1 MNYIELTRKQITSI
15 ANEYSFT
22 ATNVEKVTRLCGILD
37 DLTTIESFKGKLALK
52 GGTAINLALIPS
64 LPRLSVDLDLD
75 LAIDCSKDEM
85 LLLRQQLDLFLSS
98 YCIERGYTLGKRESY
113 SLCSYELLYDTVTGS
128 RDKIKLDI
136 NYLARCHV
144 FQPVESSINHPFN
157 PNQPLKV
164 FHLRDV
170 EIFGSKIGAFFE
182 RTKPR
187 DLYDLYSLSQSNLLK
202 SNEEKTLLRKCAVF
216 YSTIGNE
223 NNNNWLEKDVDGLTQ
238 MSFSKIRS
246 QLLPMLRI
254 KAGVY
259 PKEKIELAVADYVKS
274 VMQMDEVDKEFI
286 ARFQSCDYQPQLL
299 FGPQMNHLEHH
310 PVALA
315 TLSKM
320 LTSHSHTFS
329 RF

>member
-1 MNYIELTRKQITSI
+1 MNSIELTRKQITAI
-15 ANEYSFT
+15 ADGYSFT
-22 ATNVEKVTRLCGILD
+22 ATNVEKVIRLCSILD
-37 DLTTIESFKGKLALK
+37 DLSRLNAFKGKLALK
-52 GGTAINLALIPS
+52 GGTAINLVLIPG

-75 LAIDCSKDEM
+75 LSIDCSKDEM
-85 LLLRQQLDLFLSS
+85 FQLREQLDENLSV
-98 YCIERGYTLGKRESY
+98 YCVEKGYTLGKRENY

-144 FQPVESSINHPFN
+144 FAPTKSTISHPFD
-157 PNQPLKV
+157 PNKTITV

-170 EIFGSKIGAFFE
+170 EIFGGKMGAFFE

-187 DLYDLYSLSQSNLLK
+187 DLYDLYSLSQSELMK
-202 SNEEKTLLRKCAVF
+202 CEEEKILLRKCAVF
-216 YSTIGNE
+216 YSTIGNDSME
-223 NNNNWLEKDVDGLTQ
+223 NWLDKDVDSLTQ

-254 KAGVY
+254 KAGAY
-259 PKEKIELAVADYVKS
+259 SKAKIELAVSDYVKS
-274 VMQMDEVDKEFI
+274 VICLDDMDREFI
-286 ARFQSCDYQPQLL
+286 IRFQSGEYQPELL
-299 FGPQMNHLEHH
+299 FGTQKEHLEHH

-320 LTSHSHTFS
+320 
-329 RF
+329 RR

>member
-1 MNYIELTRKQITSI
+1 MNSIELTRKQIT
-15 ANEYSFT
+15 ATAEQYSFT
-22 ATNVEKVTRLCGILD
+22 ATNVEKVIRLCGILD

-52 GGTAINLALIPS
+52 GGTAINLVLIPD

-75 LAIDCSKDEM
+75 LAIDCSKEEM
-85 LLLRQQLDLFLSS
+85 LQLRQQLDKSLSA
-98 YCIERGYTLGKRESY
+98 YCVEQGYSLGKRESY

-144 FQPVESSINHPFN
+144 FTPVESTISHPFD
-157 PNQPLKV
+157 QEKTIQV
-164 FHLRDV
+164 FHLRDIEV
-170 EIFGSKIGAFFE
+170 FGSKMGAFFE

-187 DLYDLYSLSQSNLLK
+187 DLYDLYSLSQSELMT
-202 SNEEKTLLRKCAVF
+202 SNEEKTLLRKCTVF
-216 YSTIGNE
+216 YSTIGNDSGE
-223 NNNNWLEKDVDGLTQ
+223 NWLDKDVDGLTQ

-254 KAGVY
+254 KAGAY
-259 PKEKIELAVADYVKS
+259 PKEKIELAVSDYVKS
-274 VMQMDEVDKEFI
+274 VMCLDDVDKEFI
-286 ARFQSCDYQPQLL
+286 MRFQSGDYQPQLL
-299 FGPQMNHLEHH
+299 LGSQMKHLEHH

-320 LTSHSHTFS
+320 KK
-329 RF
+329 

>member
-1 MNYIELTRKQITSI
+1 MNSIELTRKQITTI
-15 ANEYSFT
+15 AERYSFT
-22 ATNVEKVTRLCGILD
+22 ATNVEKVIRLCDILD
-37 DLTTIESFKGKLALK
+37 DLSTIESFKGKMALK
-52 GGTAINLALIPS
+52 GGTAINLVLIPG

-85 LLLRQQLDLFLSS
+85 LLLRQQLGKELSS
-98 YCIERGYTLGKRESY
+98 YCAEQGYTLGKRESY
-113 SLCSYELLYDTVTGS
+113 SLCSYELLYDTTTGS

-144 FQPVESSINHPFN
+144 FDPIESTINHPFD
-157 PNQPLKV
+157 PNKTIKV

-170 EIFGSKIGAFFE
+170 EVFGSKISAFYE

-187 DLYDLYSLSQSNLLK
+187 DLYDLYTLSQSELMT

-216 YSTIGNE
+216 YSTIGNDSGDS
-223 NNNNWLEKDVDGLTQ
+223 WLEKDVDGLTQ

-254 KAGVY
+254 KAGAY

-274 VMQMDEVDKEFI
+274 VMQLDDIDKEFI
-286 ARFQSCDYQPQLL
+286 MRFQSGDYQPQLL
-299 FGPQMNHLEHH
+299 FGSQMKHLNHH

-315 TLSKM
+315 TLSKAHKSDS
-320 LTSHSHTFS
+320 TV
-329 RF
+329 

>member
-1 MNYIELTRKQITSI
+1 MNSIELTRKQIT
-15 ANEYSFT
+15 ATAERYSFT
-22 ATNVEKVTRLCGILD
+22 ATNVEKVIRLCGILD
-37 DLTTIESFKGKLALK
+37 DLSTIESFKGKLALK
-52 GGTAINLALIPS
+52 GGTAINLVLIPN

-85 LLLRQQLDLFLSS
+85 LLLRQQLDESLSA
-98 YCIERGYTLGKRESY
+98 YCVEQGYTLGKRESY

-144 FQPVESSINHPFN
+144 FAPIESTISHPFDTN
-157 PNQPLKV
+157 KTIQV

-170 EIFGSKIGAFFE
+170 EIFGSKMGAFFE

-187 DLYDLYSLSQSNLLK
+187 DLYDIYSLSLSNLLK
-202 SNEEKTLLRKCAVF
+202 SDEEKTLLRKCAVF
-216 YSTIGNE
+216 YSTIGNDSGD
-223 NNNNWLEKDVDGLTQ
+223 NWLEKDVDSLTQ
-238 MSFSKIRS
+238 MSFSKTRS

-254 KAGVY
+254 KAGAY
-259 PKEKIELAVADYVKS
+259 PKEKIEHAVADYVKS
-274 VMQMDEVDKEFI
+274 VMQLDDLDKEFI
-286 ARFQSCDYQPQLL
+286 MRFQSSDYQPQLL
-299 FGPQMNHLEHH
+299 FGSQMKHLEHH

-320 LTSHSHTFS
+320 QK
-329 RF
+329 

>member
-1 MNYIELTRKQITSI
+1 MNHIELTKKRVAVI
-15 ANEYSFT
+15 AEEYSFT
-22 ATNVEKVTRLCGILD
+22 ATNVEKVIRLCGILD
-37 DLTTIESFKGKLALK
+37 DLNTIESFNGKLALK
-52 GGTAINLALIPS
+52 GGTAINLVLIPG

-75 LAIDCSKDEM
+75 LAIDCSKEEM
-85 LLLRQQLDLFLSS
+85 LQIRRHLDESLSA
-98 YCIERGYTLGKRESY
+98 YCIEQGYALGKRESY

-144 FQPVESSINHPFN
+144 FAPIESTIVHPFD
-157 PNQPLKV
+157 QSKTLRV

-187 DLYDLYSLSQSNLLK
+187 DLYDLYSLSQSNLLA
-202 SNEEKTLLRKCAVF
+202 SDEERTLFKRCAVF
-216 YSTIGNE
+216 YSTIGNDTRE
-223 NNNNWLEKDVDGLTQ
+223 NWLDRDIDKLTL
-238 MSFSKIRS
+238 MNFSKIRS

-254 KAGVY
+254 KAGAY
-259 PKEKIELAVADYVKS
+259 PKEKVEDAVAGFLKTLI
-274 VMQMDEVDKEFI
+274 QLDETDRAFVEE
-286 ARFQSCDYQPQLL
+286 FQSGNYCPELL
-299 FGPQMNHLEHH
+299 FAQMNHLKHH

-320 LTSHSHTFS
+320 S
-329 RF
+329 RNNKTM

>member
-1 MNYIELTRKQITSI
+1 MNSIELTRKQITAI
-15 ANEYSFT
+15 ADEYSFT
-22 ATNVEKVTRLCGILD
+22 ATNVEKVIRLCSILD
-37 DLTTIESFKGKLALK
+37 DLSELDAFKGKLALK
-52 GGTAINLALIPS
+52 GGTAINLVLIPG

-85 LLLRQQLDLFLSS
+85 IQLRKQLDESLSA
-98 YCIERGYTLGKRESY
+98 YCVEQGYSLGKRESY

-144 FQPVESSINHPFN
+144 FAPAESTISHPFD
-157 PNQPLKV
+157 PSRTITV

-170 EIFGSKIGAFFE
+170 EVFGSKMGAFFE

-187 DLYDLYSLSQSNLLK
+187 DLYDLYSLSQSGLMTGD
-202 SNEEKTLLRKCAVF
+202 EEKASLRKCAVF
-216 YSTIGNE
+216 YSTIGNDSSE
-223 NNNNWLEKDVDGLTQ
+223 NWLDKDVDSLTQ
-238 MSFSKIRS
+238 MNFSKIRS

-254 KAGVY
+254 KAGAY
-259 PKEKIELAVADYVKS
+259 PKEKIELSVASFVKS
-274 VMQMDEVDKEFI
+274 MMQFDDADKVFI
-286 ARFQSCDYQPQLL
+286 KRFQAGDYQPELL
-299 FGPQMNHLEHH
+299 FGLHMIHLAHH

-320 LTSHSHTFS
+320 NK
-329 RF
+329 

>member
-1 MNYIELTRKQITSI
+1 MNIELTRKQITAI
-15 ANEYSFT
+15 TERYNFT

-37 DLTTIESFKGKLALK
+37 DLSTIESFKGKLALK
-52 GGTAINLALIPS
+52 GGTAINLVLIPG

-85 LLLRQQLDLFLSS
+85 FQLREQLDESLSV
-98 YCIERGYTLGKRESY
+98 YCVEKGYTLDKRENY

-144 FQPVESSINHPFN
+144 FAPTKSTISHPFD
-157 PNQPLKV
+157 PNKTITV

-170 EIFGSKIGAFFE
+170 EIFGGKMGAFFE

-187 DLYDLYSLSQSNLLK
+187 DLYDLYSLSQSELMK
-202 SNEEKTLLRKCAVF
+202 CEEEKILLRKCAVF
-216 YSTIGNE
+216 YSTIGNDSME
-223 NNNNWLEKDVDGLTQ
+223 NWLDKDVDSLTQ

-254 KAGVY
+254 KAGAY
-259 PKEKIELAVADYVKS
+259 SKAKIELAVSDYVKS
-274 VMQMDEVDKEFI
+274 VICLDDMDREFI
-286 ARFQSCDYQPQLL
+286 IRFQSGEYQPELL
-299 FGPQMNHLEHH
+299 FGTQKEHLEHH

-320 LTSHSHTFS
+320 
-329 RF
+329 RR

>member
-1 MNYIELTRKQITSI
+1 MNSIELTRKQITAI
-15 ANEYSFT
+15 ADEYSFT
-22 ATNVEKVTRLCGILD
+22 ATNVEKVIRLCNILD
-37 DLTTIESFKGKLALK
+37 DLSEFDAFKGKLALK
-52 GGTAINLALIPS
+52 GGTAINLVLIPG

-85 LLLRQQLDLFLSS
+85 IQLRKQLDGSLSA
-98 YCIERGYTLGKRESY
+98 YCVEQGYSLGKRESY

-144 FQPVESSINHPFN
+144 FAPTESTISHPFD
-157 PNQPLKV
+157 PSRAITV

-170 EIFGSKIGAFFE
+170 EVFGSKMGAFFE

-187 DLYDLYSLSQSNLLK
+187 DLYDLYSLSQSELMT
-202 SNEEKTLLRKCAVF
+202 SDEEKTILRKCAVF
-216 YSTIGNE
+216 YSTIGNDSGE
-223 NNNNWLEKDVDGLTQ
+223 NWLEKDVDNLTQ

-254 KAGVY
+254 KAGAY
-259 PKEKIELAVADYVKS
+259 PKAKIELAVSDYVKS
-274 VMQMDEVDKEFI
+274 VMCLDDMDREFI
-286 ARFQSCDYQPQLL
+286 IRFQSGEYQPELL
-299 FGPQMNHLEHH
+299 FGTQMEHLEHH

-315 TLSKM
+315 TLSKKKK
-320 LTSHSHTFS
+320 
-329 RF
+329 

>member
-1 MNYIELTRKQITSI
+1 MNSIELTRKQITAI
-15 ANEYSFT
+15 ADGYSFT
-22 ATNVEKVTRLCGILD
+22 ATNVEKVIRLCSILD
-37 DLTTIESFKGKLALK
+37 DLSRLNAFKGKLALK
-52 GGTAINLALIPS
+52 GGTAINLVLIPG

-85 LLLRQQLDLFLSS
+85 FQLREQLDENLSV
-98 YCIERGYTLGKRESY
+98 YCVEKGYTLGKRENY

-144 FQPVESSINHPFN
+144 FAPTKSTISHPFD
-157 PNQPLKV
+157 PNKTITV

-170 EIFGSKIGAFFE
+170 EIFGGKMGAFFE

-187 DLYDLYSLSQSNLLK
+187 DLYDLYSLSQSELMK
-202 SNEEKTLLRKCAVF
+202 CKEEKILLRKCAVF
-216 YSTIGNE
+216 YSTIGNDSME
-223 NNNNWLEKDVDGLTQ
+223 NWLDKDVDSLTQ

-254 KAGVY
+254 KAGAY
-259 PKEKIELAVADYVKS
+259 PKAKIELAVSDYVKS
-274 VMQMDEVDKEFI
+274 VICLDDMDREFI
-286 ARFQSCDYQPQLL
+286 IRFQSGEYQPELL
-299 FGPQMNHLEHH
+299 FGTQKEHLEHH

-320 LTSHSHTFS
+320 
-329 RF
+329 RR

>member
-1 MNYIELTRKQITSI
+1 MNSIELTRKQIT
-15 ANEYSFT
+15 ATAEQYSFT
-22 ATNVEKVTRLCGILD
+22 TTNVEKVFRLCGILN
-37 DLTTIESFKGKLALK
+37 DLSTIESFKGKLALK
-52 GGTAINLALIPS
+52 GGTAINLVLIPD

-75 LAIDCSKDEM
+75 LANDCSKEEM
-85 LLLRQQLDLFLSS
+85 LRYRKQLDKSLSG
-98 YCIERGYTLGKRESY
+98 YCTEQGYALGKRESY

-144 FQPVESSINHPFN
+144 FAPIESTINHPFD
-157 PNQPLKV
+157 PNKTIKV

-187 DLYDLYSLSQSNLLK
+187 DLYDLYSLSESGLMATEKERNLF
-202 SNEEKTLLRKCAVF
+202 RKCTVF
-216 YSTIGNE
+216 YSTIGNDGQE
-223 NNNNWLEKDVDGLTQ
+223 NWLGKDIDQLTQ

-254 KAGVY
+254 KAGAY
-259 PKEKIELAVADYVKS
+259 PKAKIENAVADFVKS
-274 VMQMDEVDKEFI
+274 VMQLDEADKVFI
-286 ARFQSCDYQPQLL
+286 ERFQSGDYRPELL
-299 FGPQMNHLEHH
+299 FGTQMKHLEHH

-320 LTSHSHTFS
+320 KK
-329 RF
+329 

>member
-1 MNYIELTRKQITSI
+1 MNSIELTRKQITAI
-15 ANEYSFT
+15 ADEYSFT
-22 ATNVEKVTRLCGILD
+22 ATNVEKVIRLCSILD
-37 DLTTIESFKGKLALK
+37 DLSRLNAFKGKLALK
-52 GGTAINLALIPS
+52 GGTAINLVLIPG

-85 LLLRQQLDLFLSS
+85 FQLREQLDESLSV
-98 YCIERGYTLGKRESY
+98 YCVEKGYTLGKRENY

-144 FQPVESSINHPFN
+144 FAPTKSTISHPFD
-157 PNQPLKV
+157 PNKTITV

-170 EIFGSKIGAFFE
+170 EIFGGKMGAFFE

-187 DLYDLYSLSQSNLLK
+187 DLYDLYSLSQSELMK
-202 SNEEKTLLRKCAVF
+202 CEEEKILLRKCAVF
-216 YSTIGNE
+216 YSTIGNDSME
-223 NNNNWLEKDVDGLTQ
+223 NWLDKDVDSLTQ

-254 KAGVY
+254 KAGAY
-259 PKEKIELAVADYVKS
+259 PKAKIELAVSDYVKS
-274 VMQMDEVDKEFI
+274 VICLDDMDREFI
-286 ARFQSCDYQPQLL
+286 IRFQSGEYQPELL
-299 FGPQMNHLEHH
+299 FGIQKEHLEHH

-320 LTSHSHTFS
+320 
-329 RF
+329 RR